1 MKRILILLFLTSCLG
16 YSQENDSSENKTNEI
31 LDGIILKSN
40 KIEKITDST
49 STFFSK
55 EIAVQRFKLNSEINV
70 QVECNMVEGKFE
82 KARANY
88 LIEIGIDKD
97 GLIKKK
103 FADSIY
109 KYWIEKSES
118 YISGYEYLPATNH
131 IFYKKGDYVMYID
144 PQNNNVGKYYLIYFK
159 NRILKVTFN
168 GFDQNGGWGGL
179 SAFLSELVEFKFD
192 KRTIK
197 PEYKS
202 KFDPKKYIE
211 LYENKEF
218 E

>member
-1 MKRILILLFLTSCLG
+1 MNRILILLFLTSCFG
-16 YSQENDSSENKTNEI
+16 YSQEKEESKNNGFEI
-31 LDGIILKSN
+31 LDGILLKTN
-40 KIEKITDST
+40 KLEKVSDST
-49 STFFSK
+49 STFFNEK
-55 EIAVQRFKLNSEINV
+55 ITVERFKLNSEINV

-88 LIEIGIDKD
+88 LIEIGIDKN
-97 GLIKKK
+97 GLFRKK

-109 KYWIEKSES
+109 KYWTEKSES
-118 YISGYEYLPATNH
+118 YLSSYESLPATNH

-144 PQNNNVGKYYLIYFK
+144 PQNNNVGKFYLIYFK
-159 NRILKVTFN
+159 NRIMKVTFK

>member
-1 MKRILILLFLTSCLG
+1 MNRILILLFLISCFG
-16 YSQENDSSENKTNEI
+16 FSQEKEEYKKNGFEI
-31 LDGIILKSN
+31 LDGILLKTN
-40 KIEKITDST
+40 MLEKVSDST
-49 STFFSK
+49 STFFNEK
-55 EIAVQRFKLNSEINV
+55 IAVERFKLNSEIDV

-88 LIEIGIDKD
+88 FIEIGIDKD
-97 GLIKKK
+97 GSIRKK

-109 KYWIEKSES
+109 KYWTEKNES
-118 YISGYEYLPATNH
+118 YLSSYESLPATKH

-144 PQNNNVGKYYLIYFK
+144 PQNNNVGKFYLIYFK
-159 NRILKVTFN
+159 NRIMKVTFK

-211 LYENKEF
+211 LFENKEF